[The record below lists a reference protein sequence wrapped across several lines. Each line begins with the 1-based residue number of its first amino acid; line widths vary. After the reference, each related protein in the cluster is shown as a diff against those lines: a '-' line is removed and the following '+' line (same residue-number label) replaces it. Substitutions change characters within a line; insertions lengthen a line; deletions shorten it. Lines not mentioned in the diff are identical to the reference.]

1 MSAITRGMAGLLLLV
16 GVTFSTS
23 VGAITFPVAEPD
35 DYTVASGNDL
45 IEEAPGVLE
54 NDHDS
59 AGGDLPPGATA
70 VLDSDVTIG
79 TLALAADGSFTY
91 TYPVGFTGVDSF
103 TYHVDD
109 GGTPSNTTTVTITV
123 SGCQGGPTGT
133 ITVCWDESSFFAE
146 LAANGYG
153 TLFEGFEDDA
163 AWGLSRYP
171 AYPPPT
177 NPSSVVSQGITWT
190 PNYPSNGI
198 STSAGSARTGS
209 WGVYSN
215 PHGDLSGGGTCNPAV
230 PDEVC
235 DGFVATGPGG
245 NSLYAAGGWFVTNTP
260 PAKLAFELT
269 YADMSVQ
276 PIGFPTEALDS
287 VFEFFGVIET
297 AGFLAL
303 EAVELEGT
311 VGQNIY
317 IFGDDFTIADRVEA
331 DTVPPTVTRVDS
343 FEDTG
348 DGQID
353 NGEFTAV
360 AITELYVQ
368 FSEEVQNPG
377 LDTDPHDV
385 TNPANYLLFDDNGD
399 GFDTTG
405 CAGGVAVGDN
415 QIAVDAVTYTS
426 GSQREAALFVNG
438 DVALPA
444 AAYRLLVCGS
454 TSIKDWA
461 GNPLDG
467 DGNGT
472 GGDDF
477 ALDFTVYVNQA
488 PVADDQW
495 VATPEDTAKPIT
507 LTASD
512 PDSLPNPTLTYTIW
526 SNPLHGDLTGTPPN
540 VTYDPDPNYSGG
552 DSFTFKAW
560 DGANWS
566 NTATVSITVEPVPDP
581 PTANPDAWSVGVG
594 GTLAVPAA
602 GVLANDTD
610 PDSGTLTAALEPATG
625 PSHAASFILN
635 ADGSFDYTHDG
646 SGNLADSF
654 QYRASDGGLTSGP
667 ATVTITVL
675 PAPNTWYVATTGS
688 DLNLCTTAVAPCLTV
703 QEAAGRAASGDT
715 VQIAAG
721 TYPVTSMVLGKDLAL
736 VGEGITT
743 VLNGG
748 GTGMSMG
755 TTGGFG
761 LSLAN
766 LALGDAL

>member
-1 MSAITRGMAGLLLLV
+1 MSAITRGMTGLLLLV
-16 GVTFSTS
+16 GVAFSTS
-23 VGAITFPVAEPD
+23 VDAITVPVAEPD
-35 DYTVASGNDL
+35 AYSVASGMDL
-45 IEEAPGVLE
+45 IVEAPGVLE

-91 TYPVGFTGVDSF
+91 TYPAGFTGVDSF

-153 TLFEGFEDDA
+153 TLFEGFEDDG
-163 AWGLSRYP
+163 AWGPSRSS
-171 AYPPPT
+171 

-190 PNYPSNGI
+190 SNHPANGI
-198 STSAGSARTGS
+198 STSGGAARTGS

-215 PHGDLSGGGTCNPAV
+215 PHGDQSAPFPTGFIY
-230 PDEVC
+230 

-245 NSLYAAGGWFVTNTP
+245 DTLYAAGGWIVTNTP
-260 PAKLAFELT
+260 PGKLNFELT

-276 PIGFPTEALDS
+276 AIGFPTEALDAE
-287 VFEFFGVIET
+287 FEFFGVIET
-297 AGFLAL
+297 AGFLAV

-311 VGQNIY
+311 AGQNIF

-331 DTVPPTVTRVDS
+331 DTVPPTVTLVDS
-343 FEDTG
+343 FQDTG
-348 DGQID
+348 DGQISD
-353 NGEFTAV
+353 GEFTSA
-360 AITELYVQ
+360 AITRLYVR
-368 FSEEVQNPG
+368 FSEEVRNPG

-385 TNPANYLLFDDNGD
+385 TNPANYLLFDDNDD
-399 GFDTTG
+399 GFGTTV
-405 CAGGVAVGDN
+405 CSGGVAAGDN
-415 QIAVDAVTYTS
+415 EITVDSVSYTS
-426 GSQREAALFVNG
+426 GSLREAELLVNG
-438 DVALPA
+438 NVALPA

-454 TSIKDWA
+454 TSIQDWA

-467 DGNGT
+467 DDNGT

-477 ALDFTVYVNQA
+477 AIDFTVYVNQA
-488 PVADDQW
+488 PVADDQA
-495 VATPEDTAKPIT
+495 VSTPEDTAKAIT
-507 LTASD
+507 LAASD
-512 PDSLPNPTLTYTIW
+512 PDNLPNPTLTYAIW
-526 SNPLHGDLTGTPPN
+526 SNPVHGDLTGTPPD
-540 VTYDPDPNYSGG
+540 VTYDPDPDYSGG

-560 DGANWS
+560 DGADWS
-566 NTATVSITVEPVPDP
+566 NTATVTITVTAVPDP

-594 GTLAVPAA
+594 GTLSVPTA

-610 PDSGTLTAALEPATG
+610 PDSGGLTAALEPSTG
-625 PSHAASFILN
+625 PSHATSFTLN
-635 ADGSFDYTHDG
+635 GDGSFEYTHDG
-646 SGNLADSF
+646 SGNLTDSF
-654 QYRASDGGLTSGP
+654 QYRASDGGLSSGP

-675 PAPNTWYVATTGS
+675 TGPGSWYVATTGS
-688 DLNLCTTAVAPCLTV
+688 DLNLCTSAVAPCLTV

-715 VQIAAG
+715 VQIADG
-721 TYPVTSMVLGKDLAL
+721 TYPVTSMLLDKDLAL
-736 VGEGITT
+736 VGQGATT
-743 VLNGG
+743 VLNAGG
-748 GTGMSMG
+748 AGMSMG

-766 LALGDAL
+766 LALDDSP